1 MLGAA
6 ADMGLMIDP
15 SSIATDTGWATL
27 GVAADVVGLVAEVRR
42 FSVSEGPGVR
52 SAVLLK
58 GCPMRC
64 VWCDRPSYR
73 PLRPGVAVGGET
85 CARCDN
91 PEQTE
96 DGDTVCV
103 RCEHTPQDVLKVV
116 GQRRHAGEVI
126 ELLARDHQL
135 YLATGGGVTIG
146 GGEPLYQ
153 PEFTMA
159 LLRAARQRG
168 WHTAIDT
175 SGQVSTPLFEE
186 ALPLTDL
193 VIFDL
198 KETDLKLHQRWTGT
212 QLEPVVRNLV
222 RAAVSHCELWVRLPV
237 VPFANDRDDHWE
249 QAGNLL
255 ADLPGP
261 PTVHLMPYYFG
272 KDGMVRASD
281 AEATGRLVGPTEER
295 LNEIEAVLA
304 GHGLEVT
311 RP

>member
-1 MLGAA
+1 
-6 ADMGLMIDP
+6 MIEQ
-15 SSIATDTGWATL
+15 TGSRTRYDRL
-27 GVAADVVGLVAEVRR
+27 PPGTSPEIVGLIAEVRR
-42 FSVSEGPGVR
+42 FSISEGPGVR
-52 SAVLLK
+52 STVLLK

-64 VWCDRPSYR
+64 VWCDRPSIR
-73 PLRPGVAVGGET
+73 PLRPGVEFGGDT
-85 CARCDN
+85 CRTCDEPDPTDSSDGPCLRCDG
-91 PEQTE
+91 T
-96 DGDTVCV
+96 
-103 RCEHTPQDVLKVV
+103 TPDVMKVV
-116 GQRRHAGEVI
+116 GQRRSVADVLEM
-126 ELLARDHQL
+126 LSLDHRL
-135 YLATGGGVTIG
+135 YLATGGGITIS

-159 LLRAARQRG
+159 ILRAARQRG

-175 SGQVSTPLFEE
+175 SGQVSTALFEE

-198 KETDLKLHQRWTGT
+198 KETDLQLHQRWTGT

-222 RAAVSHCELWVRLPV
+222 RAAVSNCELWVRLPV

-249 QAGNLL
+249 QAGDLL

-261 PTVHLMPYYFG
+261 PAVYLMPYYFG
-272 KDGMVRASD
+272 ADGMVRATE

-295 LNEIEAVLA
+295 LEQIEARLA
-304 GHGLEVT
+304 VHGLEVH